1 MRNFIVD
8 NWNGV
13 MDYRFNPLKHIPDL
27 QVRHMMLQVLAWL
40 WCIAF
45 SLYFA
50 SWGVFGITVVSHF
63 ILILAIVVTVAT
75 FKVSE
80 NVYRFKD
87 GYTSY
92 GRSREYVMYRDA
104 KTGMPYK
111 VPLPKNDP
119 GGEHD

>member
-1 MRNFIVD
+1 MRTFIVD
-8 NWNGV
+8 CWEWCYGTWINT
-13 MDYRFNPLKHIPDL
+13 LKHITDL
-27 QVRHMMLQVLAWL
+27 QVRHLMLQVLAWI

-45 SLYFA
+45 SLYFG
-50 SWGVFGITVVSHF
+50 SFVVFGITVVSHF

-92 GRSREYVMYRDA
+92 GRWYMYCIEINMVWHIKLR
-104 KTGMPYK
+104 Y
-111 VPLPKNDP
+111 
-119 GGEHD
+119 EE